1 VMPGRELAERDSS
14 ADIFMRPILS
24 RNSS

>member
-14 ADIFMRPILS
+14 ADIFMGPILS
-24 RNSS
+24 RNGS